1 MRLLLRL
8 APTLAAGLLCASAS
22 ATYAQAAPA
31 SAAPA
36 SPPGTAP
43 RGVVLGVI
51 YDSLSARP
59 LRGADVRLD
68 GTEYMATTDA
78 AGAFRIAGVP
88 AGEYVITFDH
98 AEFDSLGVGLPYGR
112 IRVAAGDS
120 VAVTLAT
127 PSVGAIARRL
137 CTGIDTDTAGVL
149 LGVVRRAGAADADTP
164 LAGAQV
170 TARWTE
176 WVLAGAELRK
186 SERTLAATT
195 DAAGV
200 YRFCGAPN
208 DVAVQLTAAPPADAG
223 VADVRTGTVTVDLHG
238 RTVTLRDVA
247 VRVFAAETVTGGTAR
262 ADAATLALRVVDA
275 TEHPVA
281 GAQLRVAG
289 RDAPLGISDEQGQLR
304 AANLPAGSQS
314 FQLLA
319 LGYEPRTVSADLR
332 AGRTS
337 ESVVRV
343 GPRVATQLS
352 EVRVVARGTG
362 WDRSGFDERRRTGQG
377 HYLTADE
384 IRARQPSYFTQLAIG
399 QLGFDVIPARNGGGG
414 YQILSRRSGSINTK
428 CEVQYFVDGAP
439 IQNADGLS
447 IDDVVNPTTVRAVE
461 FYPGVG
467 TVPAR
472 FNLGSRSACG
482 TVAIW
487 TGATRPPSTSSK

>member
-1 MRLLLRL
+1 MRPALRL
-8 APTLAAGLLCASAS
+8 APALAAGLLCAAGSAVH
-22 ATYAQAAPA
+22 AQTT
-31 SAAPA
+31 PA
-36 SPPGTAP
+36 SPAAPGTAP
-43 RGVVLGVI
+43 RGVILGVI

-112 IRVAAGDS
+112 VRIAAGDS
-120 VAVTLAT
+120 VAVMLAT

-137 CTGIDTDTAGVL
+137 CQGIDTDTAGVL
-149 LGVVRRAGAADADTP
+149 LGVVRRAGAQGDAP

-176 WVLAGAELRK
+176 WVPAGVELQKNQR
-186 SERTLAATT
+186 RLVATT
-195 DAAGV
+195 DASGV

-208 DVAVQLTAAPPADAG
+208 DVAVQLTATPPAGAG
-223 VADVRTGTVTVDLHG
+223 VPDVRTGTVVVDLHG

-247 VRVFAAETVTGGTAR
+247 VRVFAAEAVAGAATR
-262 ADAATLALRVVDA
+262 ADAATLAVRVVDA
-275 TEHPVA
+275 SDHPVA
-281 GAQLRVAG
+281 GAQLRIAG
-289 RDAPLGISDEQGQLR
+289 RDAPLGVSDEQGQLR
-304 AANLPAGSQS
+304 AGNLPAGSQS

-337 ESVVRV
+337 ETVVRV
-343 GPRVATQLS
+343 GARVATQLS

-362 WDRSGFDERRRTGQG
+362 WDRSGFEERRRTGQG
-377 HYLTADE
+377 HYMTADE
-384 IRARQPSYFTQLAIG
+384 IRARQPTYFSQLAIG
-399 QLGFDVIPARNGGGG
+399 QLGFDVIPAPNGGGG
-414 YQILSRRSGSINTK
+414 YQILSRRSGSINVK

-439 IQNADGLS
+439 IQNYDGLS
-447 IDDVVNPTTVRAVE
+447 IDDVVNPNTVRAVE
-461 FYPGVG
+461 FYPGIG

-472 FNLGSRSACG
+472 FNVGSRSACG

-487 TGATRPPSTSSK
+487 TGDTRTPSTSSK